1 MQSMKAIAGLVVLM
15 LALPMMPRVAPCATA
30 DTEIRGTARDALG
43 RPLSGVN
50 LTLKTPDGKVA
61 GNAKS
66 DAEGRF
72 VFSHLAPGTY
82 AVLGK
87 KTGFEEC
94 SAVVTV
100 QAGSV
105 ASTALTLTA
114 QTALEIT
121 VQAERLV
128 EARNNLSVKTGSS
141 EYVIDQAAINA
152 LPEGANTPMNDVL
165 LQAPGVAND
174 SFGQIHI
181 RGEHANVQYRIDGV
195 IIPEGIT
202 GFGQALD
209 TRFAREVDLLTGAL
223 PAEYGYRTSGVVQI
237 ETKTFTQNEGQVEMY
252 GGSHG
257 TVQPSFEAGGYA
269 GKLNY
274 FVTGSYL
281 GDNLGIE
288 NPTSSVEAIHDH
300 TDQFKGFGF
309 FSYILNPTTKI
320 SLITGSYDGW
330 FQIPN
335 NPGQVPNAA
344 NYTNPGPFTTQ
355 QYLSAA
361 GITGFD
367 SALLNENQ
375 YETNRF
381 QVLALQSSIGSD
393 YDYQLS
399 WFGRE
404 TSVHF
409 KPDQIGDLVFN
420 GVASDVLESSVM
432 SGVQYDGTYRLNEC
446 HTIRAGLFASDEN
459 ITNDNTSLVFTTNAP
474 TPLEK
479 FITDNEP
486 KNGNV
491 LYGVYIQD
499 EWKALS
505 KLTVNYGLRFDQ
517 MNSYVEENQVS
528 PRLGAVYKL
537 TSDTTLHAG
546 YARYFTPPPTE
557 LIPQKSLSL
566 YENTTNAA
574 AINENSPVRPE
585 RANYFDAGVIQNITP
600 SFKVGLDGFIK
611 RTTHVIDE
619 GQFGQALIFAP
630 FNYDKGHIE
639 GIELTTNYHAG
650 DLTAYGN
657 LAVTRSMALTVESG
671 QFQWAPAD
679 LAYADSHWIHTDH
692 DQLITASGG
701 VSYTLYGTQLS
712 MDLTY
717 GSGLRSGFA
726 NTESVPANWQVNVG
740 ALRKFEVKGLGHMQ
754 ARVAIINLFDTTNEI
769 RSGSGIGVFA
779 PQYGPHIGFFGG
791 LAKIF

>member
-1 MQSMKAIAGLVVLM
+1 MLVVA
-15 LALPMMPRVAPCATA
+15 LALLTMPSLLAAAPPGS
-30 DTEIRGTARDALG
+30 EIHGTVQDSLA
-43 RPLSGVN
+43 RPLSGVK
-50 LTLKTPDGKVA
+50 LTLKTPAEKVA
-61 GNAKS
+61 GEATS
-66 DAEGRF
+66 DAGGHF
-72 VFSHLAPGTY
+72 VFSGVAPGAY
-82 AVLGK
+82 AILGR

-94 SAVVTV
+94 SAIVTV

-105 ASTALTLTA
+105 ATTTLTLTA

-121 VQAERLV
+121 VQAERLA

-141 EYVIDQAAINA
+141 EYMIDQAAITA

-209 TRFAREVDLLTGAL
+209 TRFAQEVDLLTGAL

-237 ETKTFTQNEGQVEMY
+237 ETKTFSQNQGQVEMY
-252 GGSHG
+252 GGSHF
-257 TVQPSFEAGGYA
+257 TLQPSFEAGGYE

-288 NPTSSVEAIHDH
+288 NPTSSATAIHDH
-300 TDQFKGFGF
+300 TDQMKGFGF
-309 FSYILNPTTKI
+309 FSYLLSPTTKI
-320 SLITGSYDGW
+320 SLLTGSYDGW
-330 FQIPN
+330 FQIPD

-344 NYTNPGPFTTQ
+344 NYSNPGPFTTR

-361 GITGFD
+361 GITGFN

-409 KPDQIGDLVFN
+409 KPDPIGDLVFN

-432 SGVQYDGTYRLNEC
+432 SGLQYDSTYRLNPA
-446 HTIRAGLFASDEN
+446 HTIRAGFFASDEN
-459 ITNDNTSLVFTTNAP
+459 ITNDNNSLVFTTNTV

-479 FITDNEP
+479 YIMDNEP

-499 EWKALS
+499 EWKALE
-505 KLTVNYGLRFDQ
+505 KLTINYGLRYDQ
-517 MNSYVEENQVS
+517 LNSFVETGQLS

-537 TSDTTLHAG
+537 TPDTTLHAG

-557 LIPQKSLSL
+557 LVPQKTLAL
-566 YENTTNAA
+566 FQNTTNAA
-574 AINENSPVRPE
+574 AINENSPVMPE
-585 RANYFDAGVIQNITP
+585 RAHYFDAGVIQNITP
-600 SFKVGLDGFIK
+600 SLKVGVDAFYKITK
-611 RTTHVIDE
+611 DVIDE

-630 FNYDKGHIE
+630 FNYEEGRIKGV
-639 GIELTTNYHAG
+639 ELTTNYRIG

-657 LAVTRSMALTVESG
+657 VAVTQSLAKGVESG
-671 QFQWAPAD
+671 QFQWTQAE
-679 LAYADSHWIHTDH
+679 LEYADSYWIHTDH
-692 DQLITASGG
+692 DQLITSSGG
-701 VSYTLYGTQLS
+701 VSYMLYGTQLS
-712 MDLTY
+712 TDFTY

-726 NTESVPANWQVNVG
+726 NISSVPASWQVNVG
-740 ALRKFEVKGLGHMQ
+740 ALRQFEVKGLGRWQ
-754 ARVAIINLFDTTNEI
+754 VRVAILNLFNTTNEI

-791 LAKIF
+791 LAKMF